1 MDELIELVSQKAG
14 LSEEIAKKAVDA
26 VIGYL
31 KDKLPA
37 PIAGQIDG
45 VLGGGGMP
53 KDLGD
58 LTRGPGGIF
67 GKK

>member
-1 MDELIELVSQKAG
+1 MDELIKLVSQKAG

-53 KDLGD
+53 KDLGGVAKG
-58 LTRGPGGIF
+58 LGGLF

>member
-1 MDELIELVSQKAG
+1 MDELIKLVSQKAG

-45 VLGGGGMP
+45 VLGGGIP

-58 LTRGPGGIF
+58 LTKGPGGIF